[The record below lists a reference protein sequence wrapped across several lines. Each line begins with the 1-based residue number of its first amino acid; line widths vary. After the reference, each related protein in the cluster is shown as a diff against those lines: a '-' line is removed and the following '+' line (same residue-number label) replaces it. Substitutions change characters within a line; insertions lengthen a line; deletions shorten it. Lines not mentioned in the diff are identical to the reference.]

1 MFIYCTLYS
10 DSVITFS
17 CNWNFGLIR
26 WLVHNKLTE
35 CLYYMNRRLFTVKE
49 ASDLIPWLEEKLKE
63 LALLYSRLRQA
74 QSDYQDLSRRR
85 NNNGHSSSDEEIE
98 SARKDVTQFSGEI
111 ESGMEVILR
120 EGILIRHIES
130 GLVDFPSL
138 REGREVY
145 LCWLL
150 GENEVGF
157 WHETNVGYSSR
168 QPW

>member
-1 MFIYCTLYS
+1 M
-10 DSVITFS
+10 
-17 CNWNFGLIR
+17 
-26 WLVHNKLTE
+26 H
-35 CLYYMNRRLFTVKE
+35 RRLFTVKE

-98 SARKDVTQFSGEI
+98 SARKDVTRFSGQI
-111 ESGMEVILR
+111 ESGMEVILQ
-120 EGILIRHIES
+120 EGILIRHIEN

-150 GENEVGF
+150 GEKDIGF

-168 QPW
+168 QPL

>member
-1 MFIYCTLYS
+1 
-10 DSVITFS
+10 
-17 CNWNFGLIR
+17 
-26 WLVHNKLTE
+26 
-35 CLYYMNRRLFTVKE
+35 MNGRLFTVKE

-130 GLVDFPSL
+130 GLVDFASL

-168 QPW
+168 QPL

>member
-1 MFIYCTLYS
+1 
-10 DSVITFS
+10 
-17 CNWNFGLIR
+17 
-26 WLVHNKLTE
+26 
-35 CLYYMNRRLFTVKE
+35 MNRRLFTVKE

-98 SARKDVTQFSGEI
+98 SARKDVTRFSGQI
-111 ESGMEVILR
+111 ESGMEVILQ
-120 EGILIRHIES
+120 EGILIRHIEN

-150 GENEVGF
+150 GEKDIGF

-168 QPW
+168 QPL

>member
-1 MFIYCTLYS
+1 M
-10 DSVITFS
+10 
-17 CNWNFGLIR
+17 
-26 WLVHNKLTE
+26 H
-35 CLYYMNRRLFTVKE
+35 RRLFTVKE

-98 SARKDVTQFSGEI
+98 SARKDVTRFSGQI
-111 ESGMEVILR
+111 ESGMEVILQ
-120 EGILIRHIES
+120 EGILIRHIEN

-150 GENEVGF
+150 GEKHIGF

-168 QPW
+168 QPL

>member
-1 MFIYCTLYS
+1 
-10 DSVITFS
+10 
-17 CNWNFGLIR
+17 
-26 WLVHNKLTE
+26 
-35 CLYYMNRRLFTVKE
+35 MNRRLFTVKE

-85 NNNGHSSSDEEIE
+85 NNNGHSSSDEELE
-98 SARKDVTQFSGEI
+98 SARKDGTQFSGEI

-168 QPW
+168 QPL

>member
-1 MFIYCTLYS
+1 
-10 DSVITFS
+10 
-17 CNWNFGLIR
+17 
-26 WLVHNKLTE
+26 
-35 CLYYMNRRLFTVKE
+35 MNRRLFTVKE

-98 SARKDVTQFSGEI
+98 SARKDVTQFLGEI

-157 WHETNVGYSSR
+157 WPETNVGY
-168 QPW
+168 

>member
-1 MFIYCTLYS
+1 
-10 DSVITFS
+10 
-17 CNWNFGLIR
+17 
-26 WLVHNKLTE
+26 
-35 CLYYMNRRLFTVKE
+35 MNRRLFTVKE

-98 SARKDVTQFSGEI
+98 SARKDVTRFSGQI
-111 ESGMEVILR
+111 ESGMEVILQ
-120 EGILIRHIES
+120 EGILIRHIEN

-138 REGREVY
+138 REGREGY

-150 GENEVGF
+150 GEKDIGF
-157 WHETNVGYSSR
+157 WDETNVGYSSR
-168 QPW
+168 QPL

>member
-1 MFIYCTLYS
+1 
-10 DSVITFS
+10 
-17 CNWNFGLIR
+17 
-26 WLVHNKLTE
+26 
-35 CLYYMNRRLFTVKE
+35 MNRRLFTVKE

-98 SARKDVTQFSGEI
+98 SARKDVTRFSGQI
-111 ESGMEVILR
+111 ESGMEVILQ
-120 EGILIRHIES
+120 EGILIRHIEN

-150 GENEVGF
+150 GEKHIGF

-168 QPW
+168 QPL